1 MNPCVILLFLLFP
14 TLVCVSPL
22 FPHLYL
28 LSLSALCVLGQVK
41 VQPESFSCPDLKLS
55 TVLVGKLIQRFI
67 RILCYQVVNLKVWI
81 QFINKKFQSSLLLK
95 SHIAEREVRYL
106 LLLISFVLCLIW
118 ELLWAIAILCGQ
130 YGVLILVAKKKEKDR
145 KDKTSAEITTFT
157 VEFNWISFIVHLCY
171 LAAIV

>member
-55 TVLVGKLIQRFI
+55 IVLVGKLIQRFI

-81 QFINKKFQSSLLLK
+81 QFINEKFQSSLLLK
-95 SHIAEREVRYL
+95 SHIAEREFRYL
-106 LLLISFVLCLIW
+106 LLLISFVLCLI
-118 ELLWAIAILCGQ
+118 
-130 YGVLILVAKKKEKDR
+130 
-145 KDKTSAEITTFT
+145 
-157 VEFNWISFIVHLCY
+157 
-171 LAAIV
+171 